1 MIKEVRHGFPK
12 DFLWGGAIAA
22 NQCEGA
28 WDVNGKGMSTA
39 DIHPYLPNLN
49 RKELDFNH
57 LDSNTFERFK
67 GNDEYYYPNH
77 KGVEF
82 YHRYKEY
89 FALLHE
95 MGFKCF
101 RMSIAW
107 TRIFPTGEE
116 DKPNEAGLKHYHDV
130 FQELKKYGIEPI
142 VTMSHYEMPLHLVE
156 KYNGWSS
163 RALIDLFVKYCGTVL
178 EEYKYEVKYWIV
190 INQIN
195 LIQYECFGS
204 LGILKDKTDNYLEAQ
219 FQGIHHQF
227 VASAK
232 VVELAKKINPEFKMG
247 TMLADC
253 IINPHTCNPKDVEL
267 ALRRNRMQYFFGD
280 VQILGEYP
288 QFAIQYFDKNNIDI
302 KVEEGDLELIKEHTV
317 DFLCVS
323 YYYSRC
329 VDASKNGM
337 DAADTVDNP
346 YLKANEWGWAIN
358 PQGLY
363 CTMSNYHDRY
373 HVPMMIGENGF
384 GYVDK
389 LEEGNVVHD
398 TYRIDYLGKHIRA
411 LQNAIEDGCDIFA
424 YCSWAPFDIISAGT
438 AEISKRYGYIYV
450 DYDDYGNGSGNL
462 YKKDSFY
469 WYKNVIETNGECLKD
484 IEL

>member
-12 DFLWGGAIAA
+12 DFLWGGAVAA

-232 VVELAKKINPEFKMG
+232 VVELAK
-247 TMLADC
+247 
-253 IINPHTCNPKDVEL
+253 
-267 ALRRNRMQYFFGD
+267 
-280 VQILGEYP
+280 
-288 QFAIQYFDKNNIDI
+288 
-302 KVEEGDLELIKEHTV
+302 
-317 DFLCVS
+317 
-323 YYYSRC
+323 
-329 VDASKNGM
+329 
-337 DAADTVDNP
+337 
-346 YLKANEWGWAIN
+346 
-358 PQGLY
+358 
-363 CTMSNYHDRY
+363 
-373 HVPMMIGENGF
+373 
-384 GYVDK
+384 
-389 LEEGNVVHD
+389 
-398 TYRIDYLGKHIRA
+398 
-411 LQNAIEDGCDIFA
+411 
-424 YCSWAPFDIISAGT
+424 
-438 AEISKRYGYIYV
+438 
-450 DYDDYGNGSGNL
+450 
-462 YKKDSFY
+462 
-469 WYKNVIETNGECLKD
+469 
-484 IEL
+484 